1 MNSKEVL
8 GIDFGGSGIKGAPV
22 NIKTGSLIDERFRI
36 PTPNPSTPKEVAAVI
51 EQIVQHFKWKGSI
64 GVGFPAVVLNGI
76 VKNASNINES
86 WIGVN
91 AERLF
96 SKSTGLPVK
105 VVNDADSAG
114 IAEKKFGIGKKVDGT
129 VILLTVGTG
138 IGSAV
143 FIGKKLV
150 PNSELGHVLLDNGLE
165 GEKFAAD
172 SIRQNEELEWDEWGA
187 RFNKYLEEI
196 EKLLWP
202 ELIIIGGGMS
212 KRAKMFLNSITIKT
226 PIEMAE
232 LRNEAGIIG
241 AAIAAKPTKK
251 TIKRFEEKKK

>member
-1 MNSKEVL
+1 MNNIEVL

-22 NIKTGSLIDERFRI
+22 NIKTGVLLEERHRI
-36 PTPNPSTPKEVAAVI
+36 PTPIPATPKEVAIVI
-51 EQIVQHFKWKGSI
+51 KKIVKHFNWKGAV

-76 VKNASNINES
+76 VKTASNIDKS

-91 AERLF
+91 AEKLF

-114 IAEKKFGIGKKVDGT
+114 MAERRFGIGKKVDGT
-129 VILLTVGTG
+129 VVLLTVGTG

-150 PNSELGHVLLDNGLE
+150 PNTELGHIYLDNGLE

-172 SIRQNEELEWDEWGA
+172 SVRQNEKMEWDEWGT

-196 EKLLWP
+196 EKLFWP
-202 ELIIIGGGMS
+202 ELIIVGGGMS
-212 KRAKMFLNSITIKT
+212 KRAEKFLSSITIKT
-226 PIEMAE
+226 PIEMAQ

-241 AAIAAKPTKK
+241 AAVAAKPTKK
-251 TIKRFEEKKK
+251 MLKQLEDSK